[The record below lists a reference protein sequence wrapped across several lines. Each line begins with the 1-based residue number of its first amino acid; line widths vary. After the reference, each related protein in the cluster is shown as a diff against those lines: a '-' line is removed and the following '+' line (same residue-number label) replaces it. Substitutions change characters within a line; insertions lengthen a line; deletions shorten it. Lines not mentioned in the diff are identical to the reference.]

1 MLLNPGPED
10 VNLDN
15 ILREVL
21 NVEDLESFGDD
32 MNKVDTLSMQLGNV
46 PIRDLV
52 LDCLK
57 YVSIIKKHEVVSNI
71 LPRHQIDE
79 FMKYLTSIESMT
91 AKCLERPTT
100 SQNPNAHDV
109 LASTSG
115 SRDAVPSTSGI
126 NTKHA
131 SSR

>member
-1 MLLNPGPED
+1 ML
-10 VNLDN
+10 
-15 ILREVL
+15 
-21 NVEDLESFGDD
+21 
-32 MNKVDTLSMQLGNV
+32 
-46 PIRDLV
+46 
-52 LDCLK
+52 
-57 YVSIIKKHEVVSNI
+57 SNI

-126 NTKHA
+126 NTTHA
-131 SSR
+131 SSSSNIRINDSINNNCDDDINNTRTSIDEEDFGTQNKVESLINIL

>member
-1 MLLNPGPED
+1 M
-10 VNLDN
+10 
-15 ILREVL
+15 
-21 NVEDLESFGDD
+21 
-32 MNKVDTLSMQLGNV
+32 
-46 PIRDLV
+46 
-52 LDCLK
+52 
-57 YVSIIKKHEVVSNI
+57 VSNI
-71 LPRHQIDE
+71 LPRPQIDE

-126 NTKHA
+126 NTTHA
-131 SSR
+131 SSSSNIRINDSKLASSVKNI